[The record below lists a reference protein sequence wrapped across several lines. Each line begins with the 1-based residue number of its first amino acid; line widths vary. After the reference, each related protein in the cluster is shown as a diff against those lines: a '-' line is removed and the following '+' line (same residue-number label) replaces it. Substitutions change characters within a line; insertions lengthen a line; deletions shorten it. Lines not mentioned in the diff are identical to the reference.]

1 MEVFLLRWKRG
12 VRYERGLAHG
22 AESEA
27 GAPVSPWFSSLPAN
41 EASSRNGRD
50 EEYAIDPQGWA
61 DYAHAN

>member
-1 MEVFLLRWKRG
+1 MRCGRCLTQ
-12 VRYERGLAHG
+12 G

-27 GAPVSPWFSSLPAN
+27 GVPVSPWFSSLPAN